1 MPTVVFTQNLRR
13 HVNLER
19 IDVDGDGDSV
29 SDVLARVFEQ
39 YPRLRSYLLDDTG
52 AVRKHVVLLI
62 NGESITDRTHL
73 SDPVPSDAKVFVVQA
88 LSGG

>member
-19 IDVDGDGDSV
+19 MSVGGDTV
-29 SDVLARVFEQ
+29 NEVLAQVFEQ
-39 YPRLRSYLLDDTG
+39 HPRLRGYLLDDTG
-52 AVRKHVVLLI
+52 AVRKHVVLLL
-62 NGESITDRTHL
+62 NGETITDRTHL
-73 SDPVPSDAKVFVVQA
+73 SDPVSDDATVFVVQA

>member
-1 MPTVVFTQNLRR
+1 MPTVIFTQNLRR

-19 IDVDGDGDSV
+19 VDVGGDTIK
-29 SDVLARVFEQ
+29 DVLAQVFER

-62 NGESITDRTHL
+62 DGESITDRTHL
-73 SDPVPSDAKVFVVQA
+73 RDPVPAHGKVFVVQA

>member
-19 IDVDGDGDSV
+19 VDVKGDTIK
-29 SDVLARVFEQ
+29 DVLAEVFKQ
-39 YPRLRSYLLDDTG
+39 QPRLRSYLLDDTDS
-52 AVRKHVVLLI
+52 VRKHVVLLVNGDAI
-62 NGESITDRTHL
+62 NDRTHL
-73 SDPVPSDAKVFVVQA
+73 SDPVDSDAKVFVVQA

>member
-19 IDVDGDGDSV
+19 MDVGGDTV
-29 SDVLARVFEQ
+29 KEVLAQVFEQ

-52 AVRKHVVLLI
+52 AVRRHVVLLI
-62 NGESITDRTHL
+62 NGESITDRAHL
-73 SDPVPSDAKVFVVQA
+73 CDPVPADAKVFVVQA

>member
-13 HVNLER
+13 HINLER
-19 IDVDGDGDSV
+19 MEVDGGTIK
-29 SDVLARVFEQ
+29 DVLAQVFEQ

-52 AVRKHVVLLI
+52 AVRRHVVFLI
-62 NGESITDRTHL
+62 NGEPITDRTHL
-73 SDPVPSDAKVFVVQA
+73 CDPVPADAKVFVVQA

>member
-19 IDVDGDGDSV
+19 MDVSGDTV
-29 SDVLARVFEQ
+29 KDVLAQVFEQ

-52 AVRKHVVLLI
+52 AVRKHIVLLI
-62 NGESITDRTHL
+62 NGKSLTDRTHL
-73 SDPVPSDAKVFVVQA
+73 GDTVSADAKVFVVQA

>member
-19 IDVDGDGDSV
+19 IDVDGDSV
-29 SDVLARVFEQ
+29 KDVLARVFEQ

-73 SDPVPSDAKVFVVQA
+73 SDTVPSDAKVFVVQA

>member
-1 MPTVVFTQNLRR
+1 MPTVIFTQNLRR

-19 IDVDGDGDSV
+19 VDVGGDTIK
-29 SDVLARVFEQ
+29 DVLAQVFEL

-73 SDPVPSDAKVFVVQA
+73 RDPVPAHGTVFVVQA

>member
-1 MPTVVFTQNLRR
+1 MPSVVFTQNLRR

-19 IDVDGDGDSV
+19 VDVDGSTV
-29 SDVLARVFEQ
+29 KDVLSQVFEQ
-39 YPRLRSYLLDDTG
+39 YPRLRSYLLDDTD

-62 NGESITDRTHL
+62 NGESISDRTHL
-73 SDPVPSDAKVFVVQA
+73 GDPVPADATVFVVQA

>member
-19 IDVDGDGDSV
+19 VDVGGGTIK
-29 SDVLARVFEQ
+29 DVLAQVFEQ
-39 YPRLRSYLLDDTG
+39 FPRLRSYLLDDTG

-62 NGESITDRTHL
+62 DGESITDRTHL
-73 SDPVPSDAKVFVVQA
+73 RDPVPADGKVFVVQA

>member
-19 IDVDGDGDSV
+19 MDVGGDTV
-29 SDVLARVFEQ
+29 KEVLAQV
-39 YPRLRSYLLDDTG
+39 
-52 AVRKHVVLLI
+52 LI
-62 NGESITDRTHL
+62 NGESITDRAHL
-73 SDPVPSDAKVFVVQA
+73 CDPVPADAKVFVVQA

>member
-19 IDVDGDGDSV
+19 IDVGGGSV
-29 SDVLARVFEQ
+29 EDVLAQVFQ
-39 YPRLRSYLLDDTG
+39 QHPRLRSYLLDDTG

-73 SDPVPSDAKVFVVQA
+73 SDAVPSDATVFVVQA

>member
-19 IDVDGDGDSV
+19 MGV
-29 SDVLARVFEQ
+29 SGETVNEVLAQVFEQ
-39 YPRLRSYLLDDTG
+39 HPRLRGYLLDDTG
-52 AVRKHVVLLI
+52 AVRKHVVLLL
-62 NGESITDRTHL
+62 NGVSVTDRTHL
-73 SDPVPSDAKVFVVQA
+73 SDPVSEDATVFVVQA